1 MSAIFEYPSFDKHEQ
16 IVYCYDEYSGLNA
29 IIAIHNT
36 QLGPALG
43 GCRMYPYA
51 SEADALNDVLR
62 LSQGMTYKSA
72 ITNLNF
78 GGGKAV
84 IIGDPTKISSETLFR
99 TFGRFVNSL
108 NGRYITAEDVG
119 TNEKFMAWI
128 RIETKHVVGIPS
140 YIGGLGDPSP
150 WTAHGTFMGI
160 LASLKK
166 QKGSDN
172 LSGVKVAVQGVGHV
186 GYHLCREL
194 SERGAKLFVCDVNK
208 EALKKVADNFKATV
222 VPIDKI
228 YEQEV
233 DVFSPCA
240 LGAVI
245 DDKTINQLKCSIVC
259 GAANNILKDEEKHGK
274 QLHDKSILYAPDFV
288 VNAGGLLNVASEFF
302 HVHQLEFIKTKV
314 EEIYQTTLNVFETAD
329 KENLPTNLAAIHLAK
344 ERIEAIRQ
352 VKNIYTHRKSRE

>member
-1 MSAIFEYPSFDKHEQ
+1 MSTVFKHPSFKKHEQ
-16 IVYCYDEYSGLNA
+16 IIYCHDEYSGLNA

-36 QLGPALG
+36 QLGSALG

-51 SEADALNDVLR
+51 TEQEALNDVLR
-62 LSQGMTYKSA
+62 LSESMTYKSA
-72 ITNLNF
+72 IANLNF

-84 IIGDPTKISSETLFR
+84 IIGDPRKISSETLFR

-150 WTAHGTFMGI
+150 WTAHGTLMGI

-166 QKGSDN
+166 QTGSEN
-172 LSGVKVAVQGVGHV
+172 LDGIKVAVQGIGHV

-194 SERGAKLFVCDVNK
+194 FERGAKLFVSDINK
-208 EALKKVADNFKATV
+208 ELTKKAAEQFNATV
-222 VPIDKI
+222 IPLNKI
-228 YEQEV
+228 YDQDV

-245 DDKTINQLKCSIVC
+245 NDQTIDRLKCSIVS
-259 GAANNILKDEEKHGK
+259 GAANNILADEEKHGK
-274 QLHDKSILYAPDFV
+274 KLQKKGILYAPDFV
-288 VNAGGLLNVASEFF
+288 VNAGGLLDVASEFF
-302 HVHQLEFIKTKV
+302 HVHQLEFLKTKV
-314 EEIYQTTLNVFETAD
+314 EEIYQTTLAIFETAD
-329 KENLPTNLAAIHLAK
+329 QKNMPSNLAAIHLAK
-344 ERIEAIRQ
+344 ERIEAVRQ
-352 VKNIYTHRKSRE
+352 VKNIYTHRRHRE